1 METKGA
7 TGEKVTTIGWGSSSS
22 SAEERWHAQLRNLKH
37 VEGWMDDG
45 CVCGCVGVGVGVD
58 CG

>member
-45 CVCGCVGVGVGVD
+45 CTASHAPF
-58 CG
+58 